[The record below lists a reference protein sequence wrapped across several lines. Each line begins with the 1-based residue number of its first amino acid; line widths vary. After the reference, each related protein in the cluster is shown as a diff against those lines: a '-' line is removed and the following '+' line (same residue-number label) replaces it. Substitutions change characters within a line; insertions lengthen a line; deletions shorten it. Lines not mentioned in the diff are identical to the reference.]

1 VRPGAAV
8 PRPLPS
14 GTAAAVTAVRV
25 KFRLGRPIPAAPR
38 PFRGPMASRKRPG
51 GEPWRADA
59 AGGKLSPSIRPGG
72 IDVADGP
79 SVTTS
84 IALLRAGDAAAAQP
98 LWERYFA
105 RLVAF
110 ARGKLHGVSRRAA
123 DEEDVALSAF
133 HSFCQAAQRFPRL
146 NDRDDLWQVLVMLTA
161 RKAFQERRGQQALK
175 RGGTADAAGTRTAEA
190 AEAVALDEIVGAE
203 PTPEFAVSLA
213 EHFEALLA
221 KLPSEELRQIAQLR
235 LEEYSAAEIAER
247 LGCTE
252 RTVSRK
258 LVRIRSY
265 WGKEPP

>member
-1 VRPGAAV
+1 M
-8 PRPLPS
+8 S
-14 GTAAAVTAVRV
+14 
-25 KFRLGRPIPAAPR
+25 
-38 PFRGPMASRKRPG
+38 
-51 GEPWRADA
+51 DD
-59 AGGKLSPSIRPGG
+59 PSI
-72 IDVADGP
+72 
-79 SVTTS
+79 TTW

-110 ARGKLHGVSRRAA
+110 ARGKLQGVSRRAA

-161 RKAFQERRGQQALK
+161 RKAFQQRRNQQRLK
-175 RGGTADAAGTRTAEA
+175 RGGTAGADGPRTAEA

-221 KLPSEELRQIAQLR
+221 RLPGEELRQIARLR
-235 LEEYSAAEIAER
+235 LEEYSSAEIAER
-247 LGCTE
+247 LGITE
-252 RTVSRK
+252 RTVRRK
-258 LVRIRSY
+258 LVLIRSC
-265 WGKEPP
+265 WENEAPP

>member
-1 VRPGAAV
+1 M
-8 PRPLPS
+8 S
-14 GTAAAVTAVRV
+14 
-25 KFRLGRPIPAAPR
+25 
-38 PFRGPMASRKRPG
+38 
-51 GEPWRADA
+51 D
-59 AGGKLSPSIRPGG
+59 
-72 IDVADGP
+72 DP
-79 SVTTS
+79 SVTTW

-175 RGGTADAAGTRTAEA
+175 RGGTADAGGPRTAEA
-190 AEAVALDEIVGAE
+190 PEAVALDEIVGAE
-203 PTPEFAVSLA
+203 PTPEFAVSIA

-221 KLPSEELRQIAQLR
+221 KLPAEELRQIARLR
-235 LEEYSAAEIAER
+235 LEEYSCAEIAER
-247 LGCTE
+247 LGCAE

-258 LVRIRSY
+258 LVLIRSY
-265 WGKEPP
+265 WEKDAPP

>member
-1 VRPGAAV
+1 
-8 PRPLPS
+8 
-14 GTAAAVTAVRV
+14 
-25 KFRLGRPIPAAPR
+25 
-38 PFRGPMASRKRPG
+38 
-51 GEPWRADA
+51 
-59 AGGKLSPSIRPGG
+59 
-72 IDVADGP
+72 VADDP
-79 SVTTS
+79 SVTTWL
-84 IALLRAGDAAAAQP
+84 ALLRAGDAAAAQP

-110 ARGKLHGVSRRAA
+110 ARGKLHGVARRAA

-161 RKAFQERRGQQALK
+161 RKAYQERRSQQTRK
-175 RGGTADAAGTRTAEA
+175 RGGTLDPDGPRTAEA
-190 AEAVALDEIVGAE
+190 PDAVALDEIVGAE

-221 KLPSEELRQIAQLR
+221 RLPGEQLRQIARLR
-235 LEEYSAAEIAER
+235 LEEHSSAEIAQR

-258 LVRIRSY
+258 LALIRSY
-265 WGKEPP
+265 WEKDAPP